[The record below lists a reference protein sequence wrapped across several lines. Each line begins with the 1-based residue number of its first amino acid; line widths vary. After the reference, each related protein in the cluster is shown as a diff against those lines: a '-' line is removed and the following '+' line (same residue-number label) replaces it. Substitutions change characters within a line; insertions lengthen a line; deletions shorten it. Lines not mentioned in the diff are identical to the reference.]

1 MKTIQPTV
9 NLPPVHLIQG
19 QGKFNDILVFDI
31 ESEDHLETETE
42 TNKPRY
48 DMKVGQ
54 DDGAL

>member
-1 MKTIQPTV
+1 MKTI

-19 QGKFNDILVFDI
+19 QGKFNDILIFDI